1 MSIDRLFP
9 CVRVQA
15 GGRGAAFVP
24 ADLLAIGISM
34 PSSTCDHEVDPFRA
48 LAEGARQQVYRE
60 LAETGPIHRIVRPV
74 GRPGWFVTGYA
85 EARALL
91 ADPRVVKPGPQ
102 GGAFADRMPPEIS
115 RGVYTH
121 MLMLNPPDH
130 TRLRRLVGG
139 VFTRRRVEGLAPRIR
154 DVAEELLAPRGGDEV
169 VDLIP
174 AFAYPLPMRVISA
187 LLGVP
192 PSAETEF
199 QGRTKSLVSPA
210 IAGYD
215 AYLDDARSLLGFLH
229 ELIEEKRQNPGDD
242 LFSDLIA
249 ARDGGDRL
257 SEDELTGMAYL
268 LVLAGHE
275 TTVNLI
281 ANGMLALLT
290 HPDQLSLLR
299 AEPERIDAVIEEL
312 LRYDGPVQTTLLAV
326 ASEPIQ
332 VGDVTIQT
340 GDPIFIVL
348 IAANRDPDRFPDPD
362 RLDIRREPAGHLAF
376 GHGIHHCVGAPLAR
390 LEARIAIGMLVERF
404 PSLELARPAE
414 DLFRTPSVLMHG
426 LESLP
431 LRFGRPVAG

>member
-1 MSIDRLFP
+1 M
-9 CVRVQA
+9 
-15 GGRGAAFVP
+15 
-24 ADLLAIGISM
+24 
-34 PSSTCDHEVDPFRA
+34 SSTTSTHEVDPFRA
-48 LAEGARQQVYRE
+48 LAEGARQQIYRD
-60 LAETGPIHRIVRPV
+60 LAETGPIHRMVRPV
-74 GRPGWFVTGYA
+74 GPPGWFVTAYA

-102 GGAFADRMPPEIS
+102 GGTFADRLPPEIS
-115 RGVYTH
+115 RGIHTH
-121 MLMLNPPDH
+121 MLTLNPPDH

-139 VFTRRRVEGLAPRIR
+139 AFSRRRVEGLAPRIR
-154 DVAEELLAPRGGDEV
+154 DVAEELLAPLGEDEV
-169 VDLIP
+169 VDLFP

-215 AYLDDARSLLGFLH
+215 AFLDDARAMLDFLY

-242 LFSDLIA
+242 LFSELIA

-290 HPDQLSLLR
+290 HPDQLALLR
-299 AEPERIDAVIEEL
+299 AEPERIDGAVEEL
-312 LRYDGPVQTTLLAV
+312 LRYDGPVQTAMPAV

-340 GDPIFIVL
+340 GDLIFIVL
-348 IAANRDPDRFPDPD
+348 IAANRDPDRFPEPE
-362 RLDIRREPAGHLAF
+362 RLDIRREPAGHLTF
-376 GHGIHHCVGAPLAR
+376 GHGVHHCLGAPLAR
-390 LEARIAIGMLVERF
+390 LEARIAIGTLVERF
-404 PSLELARPAE
+404 PSLELARPADE
-414 DLFRTPSVLMHG
+414 LLRTPSILMHG